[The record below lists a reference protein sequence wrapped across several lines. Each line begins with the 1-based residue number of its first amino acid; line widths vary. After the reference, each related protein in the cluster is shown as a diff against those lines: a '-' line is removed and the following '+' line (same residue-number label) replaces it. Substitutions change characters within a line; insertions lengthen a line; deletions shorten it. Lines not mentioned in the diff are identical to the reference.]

1 LSKSFI
7 NIELLARFGDKGM
20 KPLTKAQITIGL
32 LAFFASVWG
41 LIVNQSL
48 ENITD
53 VARTIIIVFISIMAL
68 AYVLLAILEWIK
80 VFDDLETNAILTLI
94 VIVTMLL
101 GVFFRMS

>member
-1 LSKSFI
+1 MSKSFI